1 MTAAA
6 ATPAAPS
13 LFHREDTILG
23 VCEGIGEDFGFNA
36 HYLRIALAV
45 FCFFNPLGA
54 LAIYAVLG
62 VAVFAGRKL
71 FPNPVGAAAAEAA
84 PGADAA
90 ANDADA
96 VLLSAAA

>member
-6 ATPAAPS
+6 AAPAAPS

-36 HYLRIALAV
+36 HYLRIGLAV

-54 LAIYAVLG
+54 LALYALLG
-62 VAVFAGRKL
+62 VAVFAGRRL
-71 FPNPVGAAAAEAA
+71 FPNPAAATPAAAAV
-84 PGADAA
+84 DAA
-90 ANDADA
+90 APANDAAAPELA
-96 VLLSAAA
+96 VAA